1 MSEQRTANL
10 LGALACEI
18 ADKLDQRLM
27 EHHSETDSAASA
39 LNIIGYYD
47 GCSNS
52 ALSRALRLSH
62 TATVRLVDKLEASG
76 LVTSEPGEDRRSVA
90 LHLTK
95 AGKAR
100 ARRVVVERNEVLSDI
115 IKVLTPRQR
124 EHLDTVAEALLL
136 ALTDSTD
143 IANHICRLCDDHA
156 CPPDDCPV
164 HQAALKLERSASA
177 AS

>member
-1 MSEQRTANL
+1 M
-10 LGALACEI
+10 
-18 ADKLDQRLM
+18 
-27 EHHSETDSAASA
+27 
-39 LNIIGYYD
+39 
-47 GCSNS
+47 
-52 ALSRALRLSH
+52 
-62 TATVRLVDKLEASG
+62 RLVDKLEASG

-100 ARRVVVERNEVLSDI
+100 ARRVVVERNEVLNDI